1 MTEGR
6 RWYVAGASGLLG
18 VRLAGRLA
26 ERGYEVIAQHCR
38 HALPPTLAVRSLS
51 VDFTESDDWR
61 QALQDEAPDVVVNC
75 TGLTNVDQCEREPDR
90 AALLNTVLAHRLAKA
105 SRAAGA
111 RFIQISTDHLW
122 DGTQQMI
129 TETVTPKPINA
140 YARTKADGETAVRDA
155 DPDALVIRTNFFG
168 PSLPWRLSF
177 NDWLKSE
184 LNQGNRVTA
193 FSDVFFTP
201 VASDLL
207 SDMIIDLS
215 GRAVTGT
222 IHLAGSERVSKAD
235 FALRYAMRA
244 GLDAT
249 LIERGSIR
257 DVDLYAP
264 RPSDMSLD
272 CSKAAE
278 ILGHP
283 MPSLDESL
291 DALERPSSIITE
303 NQPN

>member
-1 MTEGR
+1 M
-6 RWYVAGASGLLG
+6 
-18 VRLAGRLA
+18 
-26 ERGYEVIAQHCR
+26 
-38 HALPPTLAVRSLS
+38 S
-51 VDFTESDDWR
+51 VDFVESDDWR
-61 QALQDEAPDVVVNC
+61 RRLRDEAPDVVVNC

-90 AALLNTVLAHRLAKA
+90 AALLNTVVARRLAEA
-105 SRAAGA
+105 SSAAGA

-122 DGTQQMI
+122 NGTQPM
-129 TETVTPKPINA
+129 TPETVSPAPINA
-140 YARTKADGETAVRDA
+140 YARTKADGEAAVQDA
-155 DPDALVIRTNFFG
+155 DPNALIVRTNFFG

-177 NDWLKSE
+177 NDWLQSE
-184 LNQGNRVTA
+184 LTQGNRVTA

-207 SDMIIDLS
+207 SDMIIDLNH
-215 GRAVTGT
+215 RAATG
-222 IHLAGSERVSKAD
+222 IFHLAGSDRISKAE
-235 FALRYAMRA
+235 FALRYAKRA
-244 GLDAT
+244 GLDDS

-272 CSKAAE
+272 CSKAAR

-291 DALERPSSIITE
+291 DALEQSSSIITE
-303 NQPN
+303 NQPD